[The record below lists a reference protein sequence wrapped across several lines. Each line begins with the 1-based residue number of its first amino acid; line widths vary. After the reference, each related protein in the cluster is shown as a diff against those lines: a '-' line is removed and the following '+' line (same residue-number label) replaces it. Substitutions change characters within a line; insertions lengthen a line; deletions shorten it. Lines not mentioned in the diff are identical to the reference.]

1 MALLPLAGWQIFY
14 FRGNA
19 WSNPLSSRGTPTA
32 QSVGQ
37 ASAAAKAQALVPD
50 GIRLQLDLGPNDA
63 LAGRLTRDWVNPLNG
78 GGKS

>member
-1 MALLPLAGWQIFY
+1 
-14 FRGNA
+14 
-19 WSNPLSSRGTPTA
+19 
-32 QSVGQ
+32 
-37 ASAAAKAQALVPD
+37 VPD